1 MNRPDPM
8 IPCKPGAEDIEAM
21 NNRQAW
27 MDELY
32 AFDRRDD
39 PLHPMHGLYTG
50 LHLKY
55 QQFREPVVNG

>member
-1 MNRPDPM
+1 MQRPDPM

-27 MDELY
+27 IDHLYEL
-32 AFDRRDD
+32 DGRHD
-39 PLHPMHGLYTG
+39 PKHAMHGYYTD

-55 QQFREPVVNG
+55 VNQYAAAIDH